1 VSKEGQARRLTQTK
15 WVVEKALRARLQKE
29 RIRRRW
35 LEGRERWIKGE
46 TFGFTR
52 GQIESFLL
60 NDEFW
65 YGPLS
70 EEDFAALKE
79 AWKGIPQKEGPPD
92 LKEICTTLYKK
103 REYYTATKWRWDSP
117 YRHWEGWKGEEGP

>member
-1 VSKEGQARRLTQTK
+1 VI
-15 WVVEKALRARLQKE
+15 EKALQARLQKE

-35 LEGRERWIKGE
+35 LEGREQWIKGE

-79 AWKGIPQKEGPPD
+79 A
-92 LKEICTTLYKK
+92 
-103 REYYTATKWRWDSP
+103 
-117 YRHWEGWKGEEGP
+117 